1 MDSRSPKEVARR
13 VHVRCTSFPHS
24 RSLVEHTERKLHQCL
39 SRFGSRLTR
48 VEVRL
53 SDVNGPRGGRDKR
66 CQVIAHGPG
75 LGSLRVE
82 ELHDDFYASVERA
95 VEDIHAGVCLDT
107 TTEDGPRLHS
117 RPAGKTAPEPDTV

>member
-1 MDSRSPKEVARR
+1 MR

-95 VEDIHAGVCLDT
+95 LARLAQSVGRGIARARERHVEQEGRA
-107 TTEDGPRLHS
+107 S
-117 RPAGKTAPEPDTV
+117 